1 MQYKNLTQKEAES
14 LREKFGPNE
23 ITVKRRY
30 SVLQSLIGQLNNFLM
45 LLLISAGL
53 ISWFLGDRID
63 SGFIFAIVILNAAFG
78 VYQEFKAEKS
88 LKALKKITITLVRV
102 IRDNKEITIDSRLLV
117 PGDLVYLEEGSRVP
131 ADLVLVKSW
140 NLEVNEAALTGES
153 LPVAKNETND
163 ELKNLFMGTVVAR
176 GRGYAHVTKI
186 GNSTRLGEINKT
198 LASIPEDQTPLQK
211 KLAIFTKQVGW
222 IGIIAAGS
230 VFALSFV
237 HDKNLFESFLF
248 AVSLAIAVV
257 PEGLPAVMTIT
268 LAIGVERMAREKA
281 IVRKLNAIETLG
293 SITLVATDKTGT
305 LTQNKMVVKKI
316 WINGK
321 THNASDAHK
330 IHNENFDELL
340 NNSILCSTASLVQK
354 VDTGHWDV
362 IGDTTEGALLL
373 LVKDLGI
380 NYEDRR
386 SEWEMGE
393 VEPFDS
399 TLKRMAVKVR
409 KGNAHHH
416 YIKGSPESVLSICKM
431 DEKERL
437 AIEKEFEA
445 YARKGL
451 RMLAFAEG
459 EKFLGFVGIADPVRP
474 EVKKSIEMARHA
486 GIKTVMLTGDSPLTA
501 EAIALETGL
510 IKKGE
515 DILTGKQISDYSDD
529 ELIKILPNVHVFAR
543 ISPEHKL
550 RLVELY
556 QKMGE
561 IIAVTGDGVND
572 ALALKK
578 ADVGVAMGLTGT
590 DVAKETSDMII
601 TDDNFATLIRAIYEG
616 RGILR
621 RIQSA
626 ILYLLSCNAAEMLYI
641 LLAIFS
647 GLPVLNPLQLLYV
660 NLITDGLPAISLA
673 FAPNEDHVMDRPP
686 RQSLNIL
693 NKKDFIFIGF
703 VGIFAS
709 ILIVLAI
716 QIFNADLRLTIA
728 FSLIVFFQPFVL
740 MYLWGH
746 KFKPIFWAAFI
757 FPFIF
762 HPLIITLPSA
772 QKLFKV
778 EPISIWIW
786 GLILLIGSLMFVLL
800 KLLKFIFG
808 KKSELIIN

>member
-1 MQYKNLTQKEAES
+1 MQYKNLTHKEAAA
-14 LREKFGPNE
+14 LHLKFGPNE
-23 ITVKRRY
+23 ITAASKY
-30 SVLQSLIGQLNNFLM
+30 SIWKSLISQLNNFLM
-45 LLLISAGL
+45 LLLVGAGL
-53 ISWFLGDRID
+53 ISWFLEDRVD
-63 SGFIFAIVILNAAFG
+63 SGFIFAIVILNAGFG

-88 LKALKKITITLVRV
+88 LEALKKITITLVRV
-102 IRDNKEITIDSRLLV
+102 IRDNKESTIDSRLLV
-117 PGDLVYLEEGSRVP
+117 PSDLVYLEEGSHVP
-131 ADLVLVKSW
+131 ADLVLARSW

-153 LPVAKNETND
+153 LPVVKNETND

-222 IGIIAAGS
+222 IGIVAALA
-230 VFALSFV
+230 VFGLSFV
-237 HDKNLFESFLF
+237 HDKNLFQSFFF
-248 AVSLAIAVV
+248 AVSLAVAIV

-268 LAIGVERMAREKA
+268 LAIGVGRMAREKA

-330 IHNENFDELL
+330 IRNEDFDELL

-354 VDTGHWDV
+354 VDSGHWDV

-373 LVKDLGI
+373 LAKDVGI

-386 SEWEMGE
+386 SEWEMEE
-393 VEPFDS
+393 VESFDS

-431 DEKERL
+431 DEKERS

-515 DILTGKQISDYSDD
+515 GILTGKQISDYSDD

-550 RLVELY
+550 RLVGLY

-601 TDDNFATLIRAIYEG
+601 TDDNFATLIQAIHEG
-616 RGILR
+616 RDILR

-626 ILYLLSCNAAEMLYI
+626 ILYLLSCNSAEMLYI
-641 LLAIFS
+641 ILAVLT
-647 GLPVLNPLQLLYV
+647 GLPVLIPVQLLYI
-660 NLITDGLPAISLA
+660 NLISDGMPAISMA
-673 FAPNEDHVMDRPP
+673 FAPNDDRAMSRPP
-686 RQSLNIL
+686 RQPLNIL
-693 NKKDFIFIGF
+693 SRKDFIFIGS
-703 VGIFAS
+703 VGILAA
-709 ILIVLAI
+709 ILTALAI
-716 QIFNADLRLTIA
+716 QPFETGMRLTIA
-728 FSLIVFFQPFVL
+728 FSLIIFFQPFVL
-740 MYLWGH
+740 MYLWGRH
-746 KFKPIFWAAFI
+746 FKPIFWIAFI
-757 FPFIF
+757 FPFIL
-762 HPLIITLPSA
+762 HPLIMGTPFIS
-772 QKLFKV
+772 KLFKV
-778 EPISIWIW
+778 EPLSLWAW
-786 GLILLIGSLMFVLL
+786 GAIFLVSLFLFGLL
-800 KLLKFIFG
+800 KLSKYVSQ
-808 KKSELIIN
+808 KMS